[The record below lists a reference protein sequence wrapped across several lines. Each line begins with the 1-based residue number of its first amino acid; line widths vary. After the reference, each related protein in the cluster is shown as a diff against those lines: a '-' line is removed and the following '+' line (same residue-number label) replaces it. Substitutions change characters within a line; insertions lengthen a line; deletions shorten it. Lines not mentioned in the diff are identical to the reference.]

1 MPLPAQSTVEWYA
14 TSLALALG
22 IKKINETDQQTGQ
35 LQSSGMTEEQL
46 VLEQAN
52 QERIKQEQLAL
63 EQANQERINQE
74 QLALVLLN
82 QERINQERIN
92 QEQMYQAQIYQMQ
105 MQRMIDANAAAN
117 ASVMQGIISKS
128 RF

>member
-14 TSLALALG
+14 TSLALALS

-35 LQSSGMTEEQL
+35 LQSSGMTE
-46 VLEQAN
+46 
-52 QERIKQEQLAL
+52 EQLAL